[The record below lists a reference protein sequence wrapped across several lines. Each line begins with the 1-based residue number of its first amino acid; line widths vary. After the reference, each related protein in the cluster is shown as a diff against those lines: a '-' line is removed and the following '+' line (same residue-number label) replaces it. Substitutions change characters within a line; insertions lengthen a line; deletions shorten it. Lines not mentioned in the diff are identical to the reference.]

1 MRDLGILKEVAVSD
15 ENSKF
20 FQTQN
25 KAAIIWL
32 SSCGEDLWFFDLGG
46 SLRIALI

>member
-1 MRDLGILKEVAVSD
+1 MEEVAVSD
-15 ENSKF
+15 KDSDF

-25 KAAIIWL
+25 KAAVIGL
-32 SSCGEDLWFFDLGG
+32 SSCGEDLWFFNLGG